1 MPDPTTP
8 GNPLAAGAVM
18 SSLPMDHM
26 IAGPL
31 LACIQAEIR
40 SGKMYADWV
49 QSVGM
54 DENKKAI
61 MIDFEYSED
70 VLDGQGNIASTN
82 VRKFKIPLLAILQH
96 PSIGVERATVDFE
109 MTVETSEA
117 SHSSTEGEG
126 SFEAKAGWGP
136 FSVKISGKVSHKSE
150 QTRKTDTRSKYSF
163 HVDVVHRGPT
173 ECMQRVMDHI
183 TDASIRPALGTNAGP
198 ST

>member
-1 MPDPTTP
+1 MPGDPLTT
-8 GNPLAAGAVM
+8 GSIM

-40 SGKMYADWV
+40 AGKMYADWV
-49 QSVGM
+49 QDVGM

-70 VLDGQGNIASTN
+70 VLDAQGNVTSTN
-82 VRKFKIPLLAILQH
+82 LRKFKIPLLAILQH
-96 PSIGVERATVDFE
+96 PSIGVEKATIDFE

-117 SHSSTEGEG
+117 SSSSTESEG
-126 SFEAKAGWGP
+126 AFSAKAGWGP
-136 FSVKISGKVSHKSE
+136 FSVKVNGKISHKNE

-163 HVDVVHRGPT
+163 HVEVIHRGT
-173 ECMQRVMDHI
+173 SECMQRVLDQI
-183 TDASIRPALGTNAGP
+183 TDASVKPILSKTE
-198 ST
+198 

>member
-1 MPDPTTP
+1 MPNP

-40 SGKMYADWV
+40 AGKMYADWI

-61 MIDFEYSED
+61 MVDFEYTED
-70 VLDGQGNIASTN
+70 VLDTQGIVTATN
-82 VRKFKIPLLAILQH
+82 TRKFKIPLIAILQH
-96 PSIGVERATVDFE
+96 PSIGVERATIDFE

-117 SHSSTEGEG
+117 TSSSTDSEG
-126 SFEAKAGWGP
+126 SFDAKVGWGP
-136 FSVKISGKVSHKSE
+136 FSVKVHGKVSHKSE

-163 HVDVVHRGPT
+163 HVEVINRGPS
-173 ECMQRVMDHI
+173 ECMKRILDYI
-183 TDASIRPALGTNAGP
+183 TDSSIRPAISNKAD
-198 ST
+198 